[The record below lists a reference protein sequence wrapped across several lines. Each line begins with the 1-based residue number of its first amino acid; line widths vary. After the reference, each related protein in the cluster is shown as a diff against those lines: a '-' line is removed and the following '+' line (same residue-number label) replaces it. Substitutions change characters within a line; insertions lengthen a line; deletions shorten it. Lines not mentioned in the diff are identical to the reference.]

1 VALRQPGGRRVVLT
15 GIGMVTPLGNTRE
28 ETWEGVVAGRSG
40 GATITNFPLR
50 DAPVRFA
57 CEVKDFDPT
66 VAMDRKLA
74 RRTDRYCQFVLVAAR
89 EAVEDSGLDVTAD
102 GLGERTGTAVATGI
116 GGLQT
121 LDLAHEHLFAK
132 GIDRM
137 SPLWI
142 TMLIPNMGA
151 AMVSME
157 YGFRGPSSTVTTAC
171 AASSMAIGDAVGI
184 IRDGRAD
191 VMVAGGSEA
200 PITPIGVGG
209 FYAMR
214 AISQRNDDPETA
226 SRPFDAGR
234 DGFVIGEGSTIVVI
248 EELEHARA
256 RGARIYGEIMGY
268 GCTADA
274 HHFTEPDPTGV
285 NPARAM
291 RLALEEAEMQPG
303 AIDYIN
309 AHGTSTPVGDAA
321 ETRVI
326 KMVLGEERAY
336 DVPVSST
343 KSMTGHMLGAAGS
356 TELAITALALCRGI
370 LPPTINQF
378 EPDPECDLDYVP
390 NTARTG
396 IDARVGLSN
405 GFGFGGHNASLII
418 ERWDDS
424 DGRRVT

>member
-1 VALRQPGGRRVVLT
+1 
-15 GIGMVTPLGNTRE
+15 
-28 ETWEGVVAGRSG
+28 
-40 GATITNFPLR
+40 
-50 DAPVRFA
+50 
-57 CEVKDFDPT
+57 
-66 VAMDRKLA
+66 
-74 RRTDRYCQFVLVAAR
+74 
-89 EAVEDSGLDVTAD
+89 
-102 GLGERTGTAVATGI
+102 
-116 GGLQT
+116 
-121 LDLAHEHLFAK
+121 
-132 GIDRM
+132 
-137 SPLWI
+137 
-142 TMLIPNMGA
+142 
-151 AMVSME
+151 
-157 YGFRGPSSTVTTAC
+157 
-171 AASSMAIGDAVGI
+171 MAIGDAVGT

-191 VMVAGGSEA
+191 VMIAGGSEA

-234 DGFVIGEGSTIVVI
+234 DGFVIGEGSTIVVV

-291 RLALEEAEMQPG
+291 RLALDEAGMQPD

-326 KMVLGEERAY
+326 KMVLGEERAFQ
-336 DVPVSST
+336 VPISST

-356 TELAITALALCRGI
+356 TELAITALALCRNVI
-370 LPPTINQF
+370 PPTINQF
-378 EPDPECDLDYVP
+378 ERDPECDLDYVP
-390 NTARTG
+390 NRARH
-396 IDARVGLSN
+396 DVNLRVGLSN

-418 ERWDDS
+418 ERWDEA
-424 DGRRVT
+424 DGRRVS

>member
-1 VALRQPGGRRVVLT
+1 
-15 GIGMVTPLGNTRE
+15 
-28 ETWEGVVAGRSG
+28 
-40 GATITNFPLR
+40 
-50 DAPVRFA
+50 
-57 CEVKDFDPT
+57 
-66 VAMDRKLA
+66 
-74 RRTDRYCQFVLVAAR
+74 
-89 EAVEDSGLDVTAD
+89 
-102 GLGERTGTAVATGI
+102 
-116 GGLQT
+116 
-121 LDLAHEHLFAK
+121 
-132 GIDRM
+132 
-137 SPLWI
+137 
-142 TMLIPNMGA
+142 
-151 AMVSME
+151 
-157 YGFRGPSSTVTTAC
+157 
-171 AASSMAIGDAVGI
+171 MAIGDAVGT

-234 DGFVIGEGSTIVVI
+234 DGFVIGEGASIVVV

-291 RLALEEAEMQPG
+291 RLALEEAEMQPS

-336 DVPVSST
+336 EVPISST
-343 KSMTGHMLGAAGS
+343 KSMTGHMLGAAG
-356 TELAITALALCRGI
+356 LDGALDHR
-370 LPPTINQF
+370 
-378 EPDPECDLDYVP
+378 
-390 NTARTG
+390 ARTLPG
-396 IDARVGLSN
+396 HHPADHQPVRARSGLRPRLRARTPP
-405 GFGFGGHNASLII
+405 GRAST
-418 ERWDDS
+418 S
-424 DGRRVT
+424 ASASPTGSASAATTRR